1 MQLIEQLQN
10 QFPQITFVSNEPL
23 AKYTT
28 VKIGGP
34 AEVFCM
40 VSDPKQFLE
49 LVQYAKQNVIPLTM
63 IGWGAN
69 SLISDAGIRG
79 LVIKNNVQDIT
90 IHDEITT
97 AAALANYTAS
107 AVMPRWQAASS
118 DNSPTYEFK
127 DLDYHEE
134 TAPRVLVTVSSGV
147 SLPAAINTLLSK
159 GVTGLQWYSRI
170 PATIGGA
177 IYNNIHGGTH
187 FIGEVVAKVRVISD
201 AGETITLT
209 PDQLEFDYDY
219 SRFHH
224 SKEVIFSVDFL
235 LFKGDTAKAQAV
247 AMEWA
252 KRKAV
257 QPQNSLGCIFQNV
270 SDEDQQRLQLPT
282 PSIGYVIQHVLGLQG
297 YQVGDAKVSMR
308 HAAFVENIGSATA
321 SDYLTVVKKIVVT
334 AQEKCG
340 LILKPEIFFLGF
352 TPEQLKGIVQPR

>member
-1 MQLIEQLQN
+1 MPLIDQLQN
-10 QFPQITFVSNEPL
+10 QFPQISFVSNEPL

-34 AEVFCM
+34 AEVFCL
-40 VSDPKQFLE
+40 VSDAKQFLE
-49 LVQYAKQNVIPLTM
+49 LIQYAKKNAIPVTM

-69 SLISDAGIRG
+69 SLISDAGIKG

-90 IHDEITT
+90 VHDEATT
-97 AAALANYTAS
+97 AEAVAHYQASNVTA
-107 AVMPRWQAASS
+107 RWQSASS
-118 DNSPTYEFK
+118 DNSPSYEFN

-134 TAPRVLVTVSSGV
+134 NAPRVLVTLSAGV

-170 PATIGGA
+170 PATVGGA

-187 FIGEVVAKVRVISD
+187 FIGEVVAKVRVITD

-235 LFKGDTAKAQAV
+235 LYKGDTAKAQSV

-257 QPQNSLGCIFQNV
+257 QPQNSLGCIFQNL

-297 YQVGDAKVSMR
+297 YTVGQAQVSMR
-308 HAAFVENIGSATA
+308 HAAFVENLGSATA
-321 SDYLTVVKKIVVT
+321 SDYLQVIKKIVET

-340 LILKPEIFFLGF
+340 LSLKPEIFFLGF
-352 TPEQLKGIVQPR
+352 TAEQLNGIVQPR